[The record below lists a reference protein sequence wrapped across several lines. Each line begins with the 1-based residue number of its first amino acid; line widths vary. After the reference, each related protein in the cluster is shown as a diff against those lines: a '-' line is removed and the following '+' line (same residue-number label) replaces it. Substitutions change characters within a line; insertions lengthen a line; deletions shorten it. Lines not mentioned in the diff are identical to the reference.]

1 MSIKKAN
8 RLAEYCLKSKTP
20 FLFVGHSGIGK
31 TGVMRELAK
40 RICPNHKFITI
51 MASQQEVGDFI
62 GLPNFKNIIVDD
74 KSTEVTTWARPEWMP
89 SEPAVIFLDEL
100 NNARQDVESAML
112 QLVYENRIH
121 THRLHPDSIV
131 VAAINPA
138 TEEYTT
144 ANTMS
149 AALVKRFVV
158 IPFEPLP
165 EEVIEWGEK
174 TGKYD
179 SEFIKFMGHD
189 YNVTG
194 VNKQL
199 DTTIRLEPCP
209 RMWEK
214 ISLTK
219 ALLDKDNPSDK
230 EEILRDLITH
240 SMGSEIAAKFFGWLE
255 TKEKPVTFAD
265 IIK

>member
-1 MSIKKAN
+1 MSIKKAKL
-8 RLAEYCLKSKTP
+8 LAKYCLKAKTP
-20 FLFVGHSGIGK
+20 FLFIGHSGIGK

-40 RICPNHKFITI
+40 EVCPKHKFITV

-62 GLPNFKNIIVDD
+62 GLPNFKHIEIDG
-74 KSTEVTTWARPEWMP
+74 KRTEVTTWARPEWMP
-89 SEPAVIFLDEL
+89 TEPSVIFLDEL

-121 THRLHPDSIV
+121 THKLHPDSIV

-138 TEEYTT
+138 TDEYTT

-165 EEVIEWGEK
+165 EEVIEWGSVTE
-174 TGKYD
+174 KYD
-179 SEFIKFMGHD
+179 QEFINFMGHD
-189 YNVTG
+189 TNVTG
-194 VNKQL
+194 VNKVL
-199 DTTIRLEPCP
+199 DTAIKLEPCP

-214 ISLTK
+214 ISSTK
-219 ALLDKDNPSDK
+219 ALIEKENPVETND
-230 EEILRDLITH
+230 IIRDLISY
-240 SMGSEIAAKFFGWLE
+240 SMGSEVAAKFFGWRE
-255 TKEKPVTFAD
+255 TKEKPVTFDD
-265 IIK
+265 IIN

>member
-1 MSIKKAN
+1 MSIKRAKQ
-8 RLAEYCLKSKTP
+8 LAKYCLKAKTP

-31 TGVMRELAK
+31 TGVMRQLAK
-40 RICPNHKFITI
+40 EVCPDHEFITI

-62 GLPNFKNIIVDD
+62 GLPNFKQVEING
-74 KSTEVTTWARPEWMP
+74 KSTEVTSWARPEWMP
-89 SEPAVIFLDEL
+89 TKPAVIFLDEL

-121 THRLHPDSIV
+121 THELPEGSIV

-158 IPFEPLP
+158 IPFEPHP
-165 EEVIEWGEK
+165 EEVIKWGED

-179 SEFIKFMGHD
+179 NEFIKFMGHD
-189 YNVTG
+189 LNVTG
-194 VNKQL
+194 VNKEL
-199 DTTIRLEPCP
+199 DTAIRLEPCP

-219 ALLDKDNPSDK
+219 KIIEDEKPANED
-230 EEILRDLITH
+230 EIIRDLITH
-240 SMGSEIAAKFFGWLE
+240 SMGSEIAAKFFGWKE
-255 TKEKPVTFAD
+255 SKEKPVTFAD

>member
-1 MSIKKAN
+1 MSIKRARN
-8 RLAEYCLKSKTP
+8 LAKYCLKSKTP
-20 FLFVGHSGIGK
+20 FLFVGHSGVGK
-31 TGVMRELAK
+31 TGVMKELAK
-40 RICPNHKFITI
+40 EVCPNHKFITI

-62 GLPNFKNIIVDD
+62 GLPNFKKVEIDG
-74 KSTEVTTWARPEWMP
+74 KMTEVTSWARPEWMP
-89 SEPAVIFLDEL
+89 KEPSIIFLDEL

-121 THRLHPDSIV
+121 THNLHPDSVV

-149 AALVKRFVV
+149 AALVKRFVI
-158 IPFEPLP
+158 IPFTPLP
-165 EEVIEWGEK
+165 EEVIEWGET
-174 TGKYD
+174 TGRYD
-179 SEFIKFMGHD
+179 DEFIKFMEHD
-189 YNVTG
+189 TNATG
-194 VNKQL
+194 VVKEL
-199 DTTIRLEPCP
+199 ETAIKLEPCP

-219 ALLDKDNPSDK
+219 KLIEKENPVNKD
-230 EEILRDLITH
+230 EILRDLITY
-240 SMGSEIAAKFFGWLE
+240 SMGTEIAAKFFGWKE
-255 TKEKPVTFAD
+255 SKEKPVLFED

>member
-1 MSIKKAN
+1 MSIRRAKN
-8 RLAEYCLKSKTP
+8 LAKYCLKTKVP

-40 RICPNHKFITI
+40 EVCPNHKFITI
-51 MASQQEVGDFI
+51 MASQQEVGDFV
-62 GLPNFKNIIVDD
+62 GLPNFKTVTLDG
-74 KSTEVTTWARPEWMP
+74 KKTEVTSWARPEWMP
-89 SEPAVIFLDEL
+89 TEPAVIFLDEL

-149 AALVKRFVV
+149 EALVKRFVI
-158 IPFEPLP
+158 IPFEPEA
-165 EEVIEWGEK
+165 EEVIEWGK
-174 TGKYD
+174 DTGKYD
-179 SEFIKFMGHD
+179 QEFIKFMGHD
-189 YNVTG
+189 TDVTG
-194 VNKQL
+194 VNKPL
-199 DTTIRLEPCP
+199 DTAINLSPCP

-214 ISLTK
+214 ISVAKELIEK
-219 ALLDKDNPSDK
+219 EKPSN
-230 EEILRDLITH
+230 EEELLRDLITH
-240 SMGSEIAAKFFGWLE
+240 SMGSEIAAKFFGWRE
-255 TKEKPVTFAD
+255 TKEKPVTFED
-265 IIK
+265 IIS